1 MAVTKCISSNVVKG
15 QFSQRQNHGV
25 CVPCILIVIKYD
37 DHVWHVPSMMYR
49 LCVVNVRFLHVHLFV
64 VIFNQITKVGKRSNF
79 DNMSLCAKWN
89 VKLNVLVHSTDSIL
103 CSLGH
108 EMALFYEICTWYQK
122 ERVTHTSCALSVEGK
137 LSRDDEA
144 VQTVTDLHQIG
155 SYKELLRE
163 IHQLHPGLHFH
174 LQAGLISNSWIF

>member
-1 MAVTKCISSNVVKG
+1 
-15 QFSQRQNHGV
+15 
-25 CVPCILIVIKYD
+25 
-37 DHVWHVPSMMYR
+37 
-49 LCVVNVRFLHVHLFV
+49 
-64 VIFNQITKVGKRSNF
+64 
-79 DNMSLCAKWN
+79 MSLCAKWK
-89 VKLNVLVHSTDSIL
+89 VKLLELVHSTDSIL

-108 EMALFYEICTWYQK
+108 EMVLFYEIFTSYQK
-122 ERVTHTSCALSVEGK
+122 VRVTHTNCAMFVEGK